1 MKVVEPIRDKKMIE
15 KVKKILLAKSERDYC
30 LFILGIN
37 SGLRIS
43 DLLPLSVQDV
53 AGIIS
58 GKVIMKD
65 RIQLKEQKT
74 SKNKDFPLAP
84 GVQRSLKSYLQG
96 FENLDGLLFPSRK
109 SCSGGQLTR
118 QQAYRII
125 NGAAKSA
132 GITDQIGT
140 HTLRK
145 TFAYHAIKQGAS
157 LVALQ
162 KLLNHSSPAVTM
174 AYAGITRD
182 DLDDIYLSL
191 NL

>member
-1 MKVVEPIRDKKMIE
+1 MELVEPIRDRKMIE

-30 LFILGIN
+30 IFVLGIN

-43 DLLPLSVQDV
+43 DLLPLTAQDV
-53 AGIIS
+53 AEMA
-58 GKVIMKD
+58 GKQIKIKD
-65 RIQLKEQKT
+65 RIVLKEQKT
-74 SKNKDFPLAP
+74 GKNKDFPLA
-84 GVQRSLKSYLQG
+84 GTVKQTLKQYLQG
-96 FENLDGLLFPSRK
+96 FENLNGLLFPSRK
-109 SCSGGQLTR
+109 GAGILTR
-118 QQAYRII
+118 QQAYVII
-125 NGAAKSA
+125 NQAARSA
-132 GITDQIGT
+132 GITDKIGT

-157 LVALQ
+157 IPALQ

-191 NL
+191 DL